1 MVKNVII
8 FRVDMSSAVH
18 VDNKNIDI
26 SILAEGLTHG
36 LEDTKF
42 TAEAKYP
49 NNFTQSGK
57 KNYRKSTL

>member
-18 VDNKNIDI
+18 IDNKNIY
-26 SILAEGLTHG
+26 ILIIAEGLTYA
-36 LEDTKF
+36 LEDIKF

-49 NNFTQSGK
+49 NNFTQSAK
-57 KNYRKSTL
+57 KNCRKSTL